1 MQMALRRDE
10 GPRTLSRRLREDNE
24 DAAGLISAATG
35 RGLLVGV
42 AACYGTLNV
51 CLKLVYSFPGAPVAG
66 TIGMVRGLMVFACF
80 TPMLVQKGKIKEAIG
95 SAPKDRRVFWLGA
108 AELALC
114 EFQLLSLH

>member
-66 TIGMVRGLMVFACF
+66 TGHRDGSRPDGLRLLHPDAGAKR
-80 TPMLVQKGKIKEAIG
+80 QDQGG
-95 SAPKDRRVFWLGA
+95 DRLGA
-108 AELALC
+108 EGPARLLARRRRARAL
-114 EFQLLSLH
+114 